1 MRLKVL
7 VIGKLKDKH
16 FQSRVEEYSK
26 WLTQNNKIEILEL
39 PDSTK
44 EKENE
49 LLLKHIEKENHAY
62 IVALSEDGKELTS
75 RELASKLG
83 AIQQKIVFI
92 IGGPYGLTNEV
103 KEKAEAE
110 AKEKAERE
118 KAEREKAEREKAE
131 KKKRRKNRNCP
142 QWIKSEKTDSFI
154 IFRAVL
160 LCRSSPFDSVA

>member
-1 MRLKVL
+1 MLLKVL

-62 IVALSEDGKELTS
+62 VVALSEDGKELTS

-83 AIQQKIVFI
+83 SVQQKIVFI
-92 IGGPYGLTNEV
+92 IGGPYGLTPEV
-103 KEKAEAE
+103 KQRADFLWSLSKLTFTHEFARLILLE
-110 AKEKAERE
+110 
-118 KAEREKAEREKAE
+118 
-131 KKKRRKNRNCP
+131 
-142 QWIKSEKTDSFI
+142 QL
-154 IFRAVL
+154 FRA
-160 LCRSSPFDSVA
+160 SNIQMGGSYHND

>member
-1 MRLKVL
+1 MLLKVL
-7 VIGKLKDKH
+7 LIGKLKDKN
-16 FQSRVEEYSK
+16 FQSRIVEYSK

-75 RELASKLG
+75 RELAAKLG

-92 IGGPYGLTNEV
+92 IGGPYGLTPEV
-103 KEKAEAE
+103 KQRADFLWSLSKLTFTHEFARLILLE
-110 AKEKAERE
+110 
-118 KAEREKAEREKAE
+118 
-131 KKKRRKNRNCP
+131 
-142 QWIKSEKTDSFI
+142 QL
-154 IFRAVL
+154 FRA
-160 LCRSSPFDSVA
+160 SNIQMGGSYHND

>member
-1 MRLKVL
+1 MLLKVL
-7 VIGKLKDKH
+7 VIGKLKDKN
-16 FQSRVEEYSK
+16 FQSRIVEYSK

-92 IGGPYGLTNEV
+92 IGGPYGLTPEL
-103 KEKAEAE
+103 KQRADFLWSLSKLTFTHEFARLILLE
-110 AKEKAERE
+110 
-118 KAEREKAEREKAE
+118 
-131 KKKRRKNRNCP
+131 
-142 QWIKSEKTDSFI
+142 QL
-154 IFRAVL
+154 FRA
-160 LCRSSPFDSVA
+160 SNIQMGGSYHND

>member
-1 MRLKVL
+1 MLLKVL

-16 FQSRVEEYSK
+16 FQSRVEEYSM

-103 KEKAEAE
+103 KEKADFLWSLSKLTFTHEFARLILLE
-110 AKEKAERE
+110 
-118 KAEREKAEREKAE
+118 
-131 KKKRRKNRNCP
+131 
-142 QWIKSEKTDSFI
+142 QL
-154 IFRAVL
+154 FRA
-160 LCRSSPFDSVA
+160 SNIQMGGSYHND

>member
-1 MRLKVL
+1 MLLKIL
-7 VIGKLKDKH
+7 VIGKLKDKN
-16 FQSRVEEYSK
+16 FQSRIVEYSK

-75 RELASKLG
+75 RELAAKLG

-92 IGGPYGLTNEV
+92 IGGPYGLTSEV
-103 KEKAEAE
+103 KQRADFLWSLSKLTFTHEFARLILLE
-110 AKEKAERE
+110 
-118 KAEREKAEREKAE
+118 
-131 KKKRRKNRNCP
+131 
-142 QWIKSEKTDSFI
+142 QL
-154 IFRAVL
+154 FRA
-160 LCRSSPFDSVA
+160 SNIQMGGSYHND

>member
-1 MRLKVL
+1 MLLKVL

-92 IGGPYGLTNEV
+92 IGGPYGLTSEV
-103 KEKAEAE
+103 KDKADFLWSLSKLTFTHEFARLILLE
-110 AKEKAERE
+110 
-118 KAEREKAEREKAE
+118 
-131 KKKRRKNRNCP
+131 
-142 QWIKSEKTDSFI
+142 QL
-154 IFRAVL
+154 FRA
-160 LCRSSPFDSVA
+160 SNIQMGGSYHND

>member
-1 MRLKVL
+1 MLLKVL
-7 VIGKLKDKH
+7 VIGKLKDKN
-16 FQSRVEEYSK
+16 FQSRIVEYSK

-83 AIQQKIVFI
+83 EIQQKIVFI
-92 IGGPYGLTNEV
+92 IGGPYGLTSEV
-103 KEKAEAE
+103 KEKADFLWSLSKLTFTHEFARLILLE
-110 AKEKAERE
+110 
-118 KAEREKAEREKAE
+118 
-131 KKKRRKNRNCP
+131 
-142 QWIKSEKTDSFI
+142 QL
-154 IFRAVL
+154 FRA
-160 LCRSSPFDSVA
+160 SNIQMGGSYHND

>member
-1 MRLKVL
+1 MLLKVL
-7 VIGKLKDKH
+7 VIGKLKDKN
-16 FQSRVEEYSK
+16 FQSRIVEYSK

-75 RELASKLG
+75 RELAAKLG

-92 IGGPYGLTNEV
+92 IGGPYGLTPEV
-103 KEKAEAE
+103 KQRADFLWSLSKLTFTHEFARLILLE
-110 AKEKAERE
+110 
-118 KAEREKAEREKAE
+118 
-131 KKKRRKNRNCP
+131 
-142 QWIKSEKTDSFI
+142 QL
-154 IFRAVL
+154 FRA
-160 LCRSSPFDSVA
+160 SNIQMGGSYHND

>member
-1 MRLKVL
+1 MLLKVL
-7 VIGKLKDKH
+7 LIGKLKDKN
-16 FQSRVEEYSK
+16 FQSRIVEYSK

-75 RELASKLG
+75 RELAVKLG

-92 IGGPYGLTNEV
+92 IGGPYGLTPEV
-103 KEKAEAE
+103 KQRADFLWSLSKLTFTHEFARLILLE
-110 AKEKAERE
+110 
-118 KAEREKAEREKAE
+118 
-131 KKKRRKNRNCP
+131 
-142 QWIKSEKTDSFI
+142 QL
-154 IFRAVL
+154 FRA
-160 LCRSSPFDSVA
+160 SNIQMGGSYHND

>member
-1 MRLKVL
+1 MLLKVL

-103 KEKAEAE
+103 KQRADFLWSLSKLTFTHEFARLILLE
-110 AKEKAERE
+110 
-118 KAEREKAEREKAE
+118 
-131 KKKRRKNRNCP
+131 
-142 QWIKSEKTDSFI
+142 QL
-154 IFRAVL
+154 FRA
-160 LCRSSPFDSVA
+160 SNIQMGGSYHND

>member
-1 MRLKVL
+1 MLLKVL
-7 VIGKLKDKH
+7 VIGKLKDKN
-16 FQSRVEEYSK
+16 FQSRIVEYSK

-92 IGGPYGLTNEV
+92 IGGPCGLTNEV
-103 KEKAEAE
+103 KEKADFLWSLSKLTFTHEFARLILLE
-110 AKEKAERE
+110 
-118 KAEREKAEREKAE
+118 
-131 KKKRRKNRNCP
+131 
-142 QWIKSEKTDSFI
+142 QL
-154 IFRAVL
+154 FRA
-160 LCRSSPFDSVA
+160 SNIQMGGSYHND